1 MSITSKKYGEIDGKE
16 VRAYFLSNGK
26 GLSAEILNYGGII
39 TRLIYNDVDVA
50 LGWDN
55 LSEYINNIGYYGA
68 MVGRNSNRI
77 ENAEFE
83 LDGKIYKLFANSRK
97 NNLHGGPGGFSKQ
110 IWDVECMEKDE
121 PAVILRRV
129 SPDGEE
135 GFPGNAAIKVTYTL
149 TSDNALE
156 IHYEGE
162 CDKDTVLNM
171 TNHTYFNPNGHQSG
185 SVENCKLCLASS
197 FYTPANENCC
207 TTGSILPVD
216 STPFDFR
223 ETAVISENLS
233 IPHEQ
238 IDLFDG
244 YDHNFVLDGRGYRLA
259 GTLTGDKSG
268 ISIEMYTDLPGV
280 QIYLPSRAFEGKPKD
295 GAQYSRRNAI
305 CLETQAF
312 PNSMK
317 FPHFPSTIVK
327 KGEKYDTKTA
337 YKFK

>member
-83 LDGKIYKLFANSRK
+83 LDGKIYKLFANSSK

-135 GFPGNAAIKVTYTL
+135 GFPGNAAIKVTYIDTDGNCAAL
-149 TSDNALE
+149 TELIATTS
-156 IHYEGE
+156 
-162 CDKDTVLNM
+162 
-171 TNHTYFNPNGHQSG
+171 NGQK
-185 SVENCKLCLASS
+185 CM
-197 FYTPANENCC
+197 Y
-207 TTGSILPVD
+207 
-216 STPFDFR
+216 
-223 ETAVISENLS
+223 
-233 IPHEQ
+233 
-238 IDLFDG
+238 
-244 YDHNFVLDGRGYRLA
+244 
-259 GTLTGDKSG
+259 TGD
-268 ISIEMYTDLPGV
+268 V
-280 QIYLPSRAFEGKPKD
+280 IYNKIKCSEHKRELVPMVPYEA
-295 GAQYSRRNAI
+295 
-305 CLETQAF
+305 
-312 PNSMK
+312 
-317 FPHFPSTIVK
+317 H
-327 KGEKYDTKTA
+327 
-337 YKFK
+337 